1 MFIFFRFFFRCGP
14 CGVYMRR
21 LSLWLSQTEIK
32 WVFFFFSSM
41 RFGLFSFSLCIHI
54 SFLFTSMLI
63 LLSPTSFFF
72 IQKSCCPSEGKRVAL
87 DTSHLVLWYVIHP
100 QVLFCLLLHCLVL
113 FLGVFGWHVGYVVRP
128 RWILTCFGLLICLL
142 GNQAYTFFFFIYS
155 FFKQFS
161 CWSFF
166 CCSVWWITVW
176 VWCGRK
182 IFRLSYCKFLLVG
195 RLLVG
200 FVYFYK
206 GNKRVLYIK

>member
-1 MFIFFRFFFRCGP
+1 
-14 CGVYMRR
+14 
-21 LSLWLSQTEIK
+21 
-32 WVFFFFSSM
+32 
-41 RFGLFSFSLCIHI
+41 
-54 SFLFTSMLI
+54 MLI

-128 RWILTCFGLLICLL
+128 RWILTCFGLLVCLL

-166 CCSVWWITVW
+166 NCSLFSCVISHLCMFYICYSLVWLVIYV
-176 VWCGRK
+176 CF
-182 IFRLSYCKFLLVG
+182 IFVTHFGLLLMPKEQ
-195 RLLVG
+195 R
-200 FVYFYK
+200 
-206 GNKRVLYIK
+206 NRD

>member
-128 RWILTCFGLLICLL
+128 RWILTCFGLLVCLL
-142 GNQAYTFFFFIYS
+142 GNQAYTFFFMYS

-161 CWSFF
+161 CWSIFLVF
-166 CCSVWWITVW
+166 CLVDHWIVLLWISVGWGIIVGI
-176 VWCGRK
+176 C
-182 IFRLSYCKFLLVG
+182 LFLCREQKVFIYQLKHH
-195 RLLVG
+195 RLL
-200 FVYFYK
+200 
-206 GNKRVLYIK
+206 